1 LTKKI
6 VIVLKGYPRLSE
18 TFIAQELRGLELQG
32 LELTLVS
39 MRRPTDKKRHP
50 VHDEIKAPVAYLPE
64 YLHDEPW
71 RVLRSWWKARRLR
84 HYPQMRK
91 AFLADLKRDPTRNR
105 WRRFGQALVL
115 AAEFPPE
122 ADWLH
127 AHFIHTPAS
136 VTLYT
141 SLLTGIAW
149 SCSAHAKDIW
159 TSPDWDLAEK
169 LAQARF
175 VATCTKAGFEK
186 LRSLSPKPER
196 IHLSYHGLDL
206 ERFGRFDGKRPARD
220 GSNVTDPV
228 ILMSVG
234 RAVEKKGYSVLLE
247 ALALLPN
254 DLAWRFV
261 HIGGGELL
269 ARLRAEAEALGLR
282 QRISWLGSKKQDEV
296 LAQYR
301 ASDLF
306 VLPCRIASDG
316 DRDGLP
322 NVLVEASSQRLACI
336 STTISGVPELL
347 SDDVNGLLVPPDDP
361 RSLSEA
367 LLRAIRSPELRT
379 RLGDAAEKRV
389 RSAFD
394 HRASVV
400 QLASLFAAARGAP

>member
-1 LTKKI
+1 MTKKI

-18 TFIAQELRGLELQG
+18 TFIAQELRGLELAG
-32 LELTLVS
+32 LDLALVS
-39 MRRPTDKKRHP
+39 MRHPTDRKRHP
-50 VHDEIKAPVAYLPE
+50 VHDEIKASVAYLPE

-71 RVLRSWWKARRLR
+71 RVLRSWWKARRFP
-84 HYPQMRK
+84 HYRALRK
-91 AFLADLKRDPTRNR
+91 AFLTDLKRDRTRNR

-115 AAEFPPE
+115 GAEFPSD

-136 VTLYT
+136 VTLYA
-141 SLLTGIAW
+141 SILLGLGW

-159 TSPDWDLAEK
+159 TSPEWELKEK
-169 LAQARF
+169 LAGARF
-175 VATCTKAGFEK
+175 VATCTKAGFEQ
-186 LRSLSPKPER
+186 LRSLAPDPVR
-196 IHLSYHGLDL
+196 VHLSYHGLDL
-206 ERFGRFDGKRPARD
+206 HRFGRFDGTRPARD
-220 GSNVTDPV
+220 GSLADDPV

-247 ALALLPN
+247 ALALLPKE
-254 DLAWRFV
+254 LAWRFI

-269 ARLRAEAEALGLR
+269 GELKAQAETLGLAS
-282 QRISWLGSKKQDEV
+282 RITWQGARAQEDV
-296 LAQYR
+296 LKQYR

-347 SDDVNGLLVPPDDP
+347 SHDVNGLLVPPDDP
-361 RSLSEA
+361 QGLSEA
-367 LLRAIRSPELRT
+367 LLRAIRDPALRR
-379 RLGDAAEKRV
+379 RLGDAAGKRV
-389 RSAFD
+389 REAFD
-394 HRASVV
+394 HKASITQLTQLFRAS
-400 QLASLFAAARGAP
+400 RGHA